1 MAKKEN
7 LSFEN
12 QMERLKKI
20 VELLE
25 KEDIDLDKSIDL
37 YQEGLVLSK
46 SLKEELDKFE
56 EKIEKINKNNDK

>member
-46 SLKEELDKFE
+46 SLKKELDKFE